1 MKHILPVITTA
12 RNAIPSNEYKIA
24 ASKGKYIE
32 NVKGYKMTF
41 KYVDRNYSSKGKCL
55 ILSLTPIPILN
66 MVKTNIFFQ
75 QDS

>member
-32 NVKGYKMTF
+32 NVKGYKLPLSM
-41 KYVDRNYSSKGKCL
+41 L
-55 ILSLTPIPILN
+55 IVIILQRAMSN
-66 MVKTNIFFQ
+66 TIFNSYT
-75 QDS
+75 DIEYG